1 MIHRLLEA
9 WKSWE
14 IGTLTSYEKSNRV
27 ILYKLS
33 KYTINKLQ
41 IGAKAANN
49 LLVQSGSF
57 VSKLLFAENW
67 KDDSQTAR
75 SVKIPG
81 DRNFNFVWEIQPGK
95 PLQTLKVHDVGGH
108 PAWRLPD
115 VSIVFSNKYF
125 VKIPNYRI
133 DQFQI
138 VPFSATNKTVDQTN
152 ASIGLYWRNDLLG
165 GSSWTL
171 CWFCNLTSDNSEN
184 RRFYENS
191 GSNFLRD
198 GNVWNNCE
206 LWSDITSHTRYH
218 RGTF

>member
-1 MIHRLLEA
+1 MPKTEKMIHRLLEA

-75 SVKIPG
+75 SVKILG

-95 PLQTLKVHDVGGH
+95 PLQALKVHDKGA
-108 PAWRLPD
+108 PDWRE
-115 VSIVFSNKYF
+115 S
-125 VKIPNYRI
+125 R
-133 DQFQI
+133 Q
-138 VPFSATNKTVDQTN
+138 
-152 ASIGLYWRNDLLG
+152 
-165 GSSWTL
+165 
-171 CWFCNLTSDNSEN
+171 
-184 RRFYENS
+184 
-191 GSNFLRD
+191 
-198 GNVWNNCE
+198 
-206 LWSDITSHTRYH
+206 
-218 RGTF
+218 